1 MRATDTEPTAALAL
15 WSLVHDSAFPTG
27 RLVHSHGL
35 EQWLSARPDADPAA
49 IEAAVVAYLAHGY
62 APLDAT
68 ITAAAWRAFPST
80 ERLSGLDDL
89 TSSYK
94 LYDNARTASESTG
107 RQLARTAWQIG
118 LVDGNPY
125 FASVRACTTAG
136 HAAVVEGA
144 LQAHIGVGVHLAVL
158 GSLRSMFASMLS
170 VAVRLGRLGP
180 MQSQRIQVR
189 HVATVVDLMQDACCR
204 SLDDLSGTA
213 PAIEISGMR
222 HETHTARLFAT

>member
-1 MRATDTEPTAALAL
+1 MRAPDTEPTAALAL
-15 WSLVHDSAFPTG
+15 WSLVHDSAFPAG

-35 EQWLSARPDADPAA
+35 EEWLSARPDADPAA

-68 ITAAAWRAFPST
+68 ITAAAWRAAASPQ
-80 ERLSGLDDL
+80 RLSVLDEL

-94 LYDNARTASESTG
+94 LFDNARTASQSTG
-107 RQLARTAWQIG
+107 RQLARTAEQIG

-125 FASVRACTTAG
+125 LAAVRAGTTAG

-144 LQAHIGVGVHLAVL
+144 LQAYIGVGVHVAVL
-158 GSLRSMFASMLS
+158 GSFRSMLASMLS

-180 MQSQRIQVR
+180 MASQRIQVH
-189 HVATVVDLMQDACCR
+189 HVATVLDLTRDACRR
-204 SLDDLSGTA
+204 SLDDLSSTA
-213 PAIEISGMR
+213 PAMEISGMR
-222 HETHTARLFAT
+222 HETQTARLFAT